1 MWTPYPVTGRNDA
14 ACNAARYRIRCATAY
29 TRRYPNNSDNARNR
43 TKCRMMRF
51 KEGDEETTAIIAAE
65 LGLSTQR
72 VLQIQATAL
81 RKCRDWCSL
90 HGYRLSDLLDTDY
103 QKFAWD
109 SVSYCRVGLD
119 A

>member
-1 MWTPYPVTGRNDA
+1 
-14 ACNAARYRIRCATAY
+14 
-29 TRRYPNNSDNARNR
+29 
-43 TKCRMMRF
+43 MMRF

-90 HGYRLSDLLDTDY
+90 HGYRLEDLIPDTPS
-103 QKFAWD
+103 KIRIGFGILL
-109 SVSYCRVGLD
+109 SCRP
-119 A
+119 